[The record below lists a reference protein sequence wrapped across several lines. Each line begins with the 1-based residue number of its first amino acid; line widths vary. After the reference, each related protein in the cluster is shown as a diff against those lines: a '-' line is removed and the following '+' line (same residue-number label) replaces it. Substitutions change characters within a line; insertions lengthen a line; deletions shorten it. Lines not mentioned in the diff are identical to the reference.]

1 MNDLPV
7 RIKKYEDFYVKTRKR
22 IKRWLKSGKI
32 SRWTKGWVS
41 NFTEYLILLPDIIHL
56 LIKLL
61 LDKEVSSKYKTMI
74 LIVMGYLLSPIDII
88 PDFIPVAG
96 LIDDLLVAIILLN
109 RIINSEDPEMIS
121 KINGY
126 WAGEGDILQQVKSI
140 IDIANNIT
148 SELPKGLLNFMKG
161 GQGKG
166 RGFGKGT
173 KS

>member
-7 RIKKYEDFYVKTRKR
+7 KIKKYEDFYTKTRKK
-22 IKRWLKSGKI
+22 IKKWIESGKI
-32 SRWTKGWVS
+32 SKWTKGWAG
-41 NFTEYLILLPDIIHL
+41 NFVEYLILLPDIIHL

-61 LDKEVSSKYKTMI
+61 TDKEVSSKYKTMI

-96 LIDDLLVAIILLN
+96 LVDDLLVAIIVLN
-109 RIINSEDPEMIS
+109 RIINSDDHQMIN
-121 KINGY
+121 KINAY
-126 WAGEGDILQQVKSI
+126 WAGEGDILKQVKSI
-140 IDIANNIT
+140 IDIANNIA

-161 GQGKG
+161 GKGKG

-173 KS
+173 KK